1 MGLHGKE
8 IRCRTVGQI
17 PKNVKKPKTWL
28 SLIWLISFFFVCWNL
43 FCTIANLRIKCVT
56 ETKNVSVLIY
66 KNLKIKLS
74 TWLTHLTLRVF
85 LHFWLLWPTVCHGI
99 QPWVSQNFPIYL
111 KQGEDYAH
119 HNNTGPPDFHTSLRL
134 CWHLPCLVR
143 KTTTTAVGHQRR
155 TAFSCFIKTSGR

>member
-17 PKNVKKPKTWL
+17 PKNVKKPQTWL

-85 LHFWLLWPTVCHGI
+85 LHFWLLWPTARPMAAATESKRNKTEKNHIIDNHIKFEVSLHYWGI
-99 QPWVSQNFPIYL
+99 WP
-111 KQGEDYAH
+111 
-119 HNNTGPPDFHTSLRL
+119 T
-134 CWHLPCLVR
+134 VR
-143 KTTTTAVGHQRR
+143 HAT
-155 TAFSCFIKTSGR
+155 